1 MGIRLKTPAGAV
13 VTVSEKK
20 AARLLKQGFTHV
32 DVEPKPAPKKRG
44 RPRKTET
51 PEVS

>member
-20 AARLLKQGFTHV
+20 AARLLRQGFTR
-32 DVEPKPAPKKRG
+32 VEPKPVPKKRG

>member
-13 VTVSEKK
+13 VTVSEKN
-20 AARLLKQGFTHV
+20 AARLLKQGFTN
-32 DVEPKPAPKKRG
+32 VEPRPAPKKRG

>member
-20 AARLLKQGFTHV
+20 AARLLKQGFAH
-32 DVEPKPAPKKRG
+32 VEPKPASKKRG